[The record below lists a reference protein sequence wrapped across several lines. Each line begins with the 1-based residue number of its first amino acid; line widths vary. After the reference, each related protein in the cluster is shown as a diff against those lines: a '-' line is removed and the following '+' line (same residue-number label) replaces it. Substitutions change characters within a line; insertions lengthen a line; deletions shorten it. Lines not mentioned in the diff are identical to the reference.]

1 MTIDLNPD
9 TLGLPLTT
17 ASTLIGGLTALAWM
31 LRQAPFF
38 RLTQGSVYAIALR
51 TTLWAILGA
60 RVSHVIDFAG
70 FYAGVPFQ
78 VFYLWNGGLS
88 AWGALLVGAA
98 GAIWH
103 ARRRG
108 ASLGNFADYLTLAG
122 LVAIAA
128 GRIGDLLAGERVG
141 TATSVPWAVTYTNAG
156 AAAFDAGAVH
166 PVAAYEL
173 LAIGAIAVAL
183 VVLRRWLRSG
193 WAIAPAFAGYA
204 VARFAIGFVTV
215 EHMHLG
221 LGLSQWIALAVFAA
235 ISWYGFTR
243 RGQIF
248 ARYHPDRA

>member
-1 MTIDLNPD
+1 MTIDLNPN

-17 ASTLIGGLTALAWM
+17 VFTLIGGLAALAWM
-31 LRQAPFF
+31 VRQAPSF
-38 RLTQGSVYAIALR
+38 RLTRGVTYAIALR
-51 TTLWAILGA
+51 TMLWAILGA
-60 RVSHVIDFAG
+60 RVSHLIDFAG

-78 VFYLWNGGLS
+78 VFYLWSGGLS
-88 AWGALLVGAA
+88 AWGALLAGAI

-103 ARRRG
+103 AKRRG
-108 ASLGNFADYLTLAG
+108 ASLGVFADYLTLAG
-122 LVAIAA
+122 LGATAA
-128 GRIGDLLAGERVG
+128 GRIGDLLAGERMG

-173 LAIGAIAVAL
+173 LVLGAITLAL

-215 EHMHLG
+215 ERTHLG

-248 ARYHPDRA
+248 AARDTNRA